1 MLEILV
7 VVASVAGLFSL
18 ARGNRSHQT
27 SQVNASLLG
36 MLTDRRGEDLP
47 CPWCY
52 APTDETDTRCR
63 GCGRKFG

>member
-1 MLEILV
+1 MLETLV
-7 VVASVAGLFSL
+7 VVVSAIGLFAL
-18 ARGNRSHQT
+18 ARGNKDYQA
-27 SQVNASLLG
+27 SQVNPSLVP

-52 APTDETDTRCR
+52 SPTDETDTRCR

>member
-1 MLEILV
+1 MLETLV
-7 VVASVAGLFSL
+7 VLASATGLFAL
-18 ARGNRSHQT
+18 ARNSRGFET
-27 SQVNASLLG
+27 FDVNPSLVA
-36 MLTDRRGEDLP
+36 MFAEQRGEDLP